1 MIKDGLKINQE
12 VFALKVLEPRNV
24 RPYNQNQME
33 LFPPSVQSLI
43 EDDHLCMVVNDVVKT
58 LDLSCLYKKV
68 AAEGNP
74 PYHPAMMLKVLLY
87 GYATGIFSSRK
98 IAKSVKEHIPFI
110 FLAAWQ
116 KPDFRTIS
124 DFRKNN
130 LEELGM
136 LFAQVAMMCKQL
148 GMVKLGHVCID
159 GTKIKANASDAKTYD
174 IRRID
179 REIKRLLDEAEAA
192 DQQEDL
198 LYGADKAGDEIP
210 EDIRDPSKRIA
221 RLKEL
226 KKQLEQRQKEKINK
240 TDPDAVFMKTRNGVK
255 TAYNAQVT
263 ADQEHQVIV
272 AADVTNE
279 ASDVDQLLPMV
290 DQAEENTS
298 EKVNQLSADSGYSSG
313 ENIKALEQRNVDA
326 YIPDREYQAQQRG
339 KEVAVFHKDNFVYD
353 EDRDLY
359 ICPEGEELIFS
370 HLQTRKNKEPLRI
383 YRGRSC
389 AACPHFSRCTRNKNG
404 RTISRH
410 PYEKELRQMRLKL
423 DSDSGKAVYG
433 KRKHTVEPPF
443 GHIKSIMGFTSFLLR
458 GLEKV
463 KGEFKLISIAHN
475 LRKIWLYF
483 KDQTKTMADM
493 LRQSDYQPEI

>member
-1 MIKDGLKINQE
+1 MIENYLEFNQE

-24 RPYNQNQME
+24 KPYNQNQME
-33 LFPPSVQSLI
+33 LFPPTVRNLI
-43 EDDHLCMVVNDVVKT
+43 EDDHLCMVVNDVVKE
-58 LDLSCLYKKV
+58 LDLSCLYQKV
-68 AAEGNP
+68 SAEGNP

-87 GYATGIFSSRK
+87 AYATGIFSSRK
-98 IAKSVKEHIPFI
+98 IAKSVKEHVPFI

-130 LEELGM
+130 LKELGM
-136 LFAQVAMMCKQL
+136 LFAQVVMMCKQL
-148 GMVKLGHVCID
+148 GMVKLGHVSID

-179 REIKRLLDEAEAA
+179 REIKRMLDEAEAA

-198 LYGADKAGDEIP
+198 LYGADKTGDEIP
-210 EDIRDPSKRIA
+210 EDIRDQSKRIA
-221 RLKEL
+221 KLKDL
-226 KKQLEQRQKEKINK
+226 KKQLKQRQKEKINK
-240 TDPDAVFMKTRNGVK
+240 TDPDAVFMKTQNGIK
-255 TAYNAQVT
+255 TAYNAQVA
-263 ADQEHQVIV
+263 ADKEHQVIV

-279 ASDVDQLLPMV
+279 VSDVEQLLPMI

-298 EKVNQLSADSGYSSG
+298 EKINQCSADSGYSSG
-313 ENIKALEQRNVDA
+313 ENIKTLEQRNVDA

-339 KEVAVFHKDNFVYD
+339 KQVDDFHKDSFIYD

-359 ICPEGEELIFS
+359 ICVEGEELIFS

-383 YRGRSC
+383 YQGRSC
-389 AACPHFSRCTRNKNG
+389 TTCQHFGLCTRSEKG

-410 PYEKELRQMRLKL
+410 PYEKELRQMRQKL

-463 KGEFKLISIAHN
+463 KGEFKLVSIAHN
-475 LRKIWLYF
+475 LRKIWLYL
-483 KDQTKTMADM
+483 KAQMKTVDDM
-493 LRQSDYQPEI
+493 LTQAG

>member
-1 MIKDGLKINQE
+1 M
-12 VFALKVLEPRNV
+12 KVLEPRNV
-24 RPYNQNQME
+24 KPYNQNQME
-33 LFPPSVQSLI
+33 LFPPSVQNLI
-43 EDDHLCMVVNDVVKT
+43 EDDHLCMVVNDVVKE

-68 AAEGNP
+68 SAEGNP
-74 PYHPAMMLKVLLY
+74 PYHPVMMLKVLLY
-87 GYATGIFSSRK
+87 AYATGIFSSRK
-98 IAKSVKEHIPFI
+98 IAKSVKEHVPFI

-136 LFAQVAMMCKQL
+136 LFAQVVMMCKQL
-148 GMVKLGHVCID
+148 GMVKLGHVAID

-198 LYGADKAGDEIP
+198 LYGADQTGDEIP
-210 EDIRDPSKRIA
+210 EDIRDQSQRIA
-221 RLKEL
+221 KLKDL
-226 KKQLEQRQKEKINK
+226 KKQLKQRQKQKINK
-240 TDPDAVFMKTRNGVK
+240 TDPDAVFMKTKNGIK
-255 TAYNAQVT
+255 TSYNAQVA
-263 ADQEHQVIV
+263 ADKEHQVIV

-279 ASDVDQLLPMV
+279 VSDVEQLLPML
-290 DQAEENTS
+290 DQSEENTS
-298 EKVNQLSADSGYSSG
+298 EKINQCSADSGYSSG

-339 KEVAVFHKDNFVYD
+339 KQVDDFHKDSFIYD

-359 ICPEGEELIFS
+359 ICSEGEELTFS

-389 AACPHFSRCTRNKNG
+389 TDCQHFGLCTSNEKG

-410 PYEKELRQMRLKL
+410 PYEKELRQMRQKL

-433 KRKHTVEPPF
+433 KRKQIVEPPF

-463 KGEFKLISIAHN
+463 KGEFKLVSIAHN
-475 LRKIWLYF
+475 LRKIWLYL
-483 KDQTKTMADM
+483 KDQTKNMGDM
-493 LRQSDYQPEI
+493 LTQAGYQPEF